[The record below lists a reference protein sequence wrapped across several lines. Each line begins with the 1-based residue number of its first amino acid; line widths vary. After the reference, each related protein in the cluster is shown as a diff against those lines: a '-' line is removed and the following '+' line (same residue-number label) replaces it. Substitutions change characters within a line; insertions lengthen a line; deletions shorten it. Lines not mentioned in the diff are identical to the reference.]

1 VEGGPLTASRDRALI
16 LIGVRG
22 GLRRSELAGI
32 RCEHL
37 LPHARGI
44 TITLPK
50 SKTDQEGQGREV
62 EIARGSQPETR
73 RSPNVP
79 ARSRR
84 STSGCARPASSAG
97 RSSTRSTAAKTCK
110 RLP

>member
-1 VEGGPLTASRDRALI
+1 MVDIVEGGPLTASRDRALI

-37 LPHARGI
+37 QPHARGI

-73 RSPNVP
+73 RSPNVVP
-79 ARSRR
+79 RQNSQLRLNQAI
-84 STSGCARPASSAG
+84 AASILEWVSM
-97 RSSTRSTAAKTCK
+97 
-110 RLP
+110 